1 MINIESCLWDLANEL
16 ETQSQSI
23 RSPPLQVTEIQKP
36 PFLKPQLTR
45 KGDGVSSY
53 LFALHKLQ
61 GSIPQLRI
69 LRLLGN
75 GISVNETKG
84 LSYANP
90 ASSRVNTSAWASF
103 LPRPL

>member
-1 MINIESCLWDLANEL
+1 MINIESFLWDLANEL

-45 KGDGVSSY
+45 KGDDGVSSY

-61 GSIPQLRI
+61 VPYLNSGYSGFWVI
-69 LRLLGN
+69 G
-75 GISVNETKG
+75 
-84 LSYANP
+84 
-90 ASSRVNTSAWASF
+90 F
-103 LPRPL
+103 L